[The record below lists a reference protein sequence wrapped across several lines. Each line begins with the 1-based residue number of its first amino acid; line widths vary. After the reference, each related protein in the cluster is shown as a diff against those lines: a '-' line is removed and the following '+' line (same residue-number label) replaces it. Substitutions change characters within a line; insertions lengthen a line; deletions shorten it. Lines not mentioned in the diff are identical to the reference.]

1 MSSDNETTE
10 TTTIVK
16 AEVSSTESM
25 VSKTPAGTSPPPGDS
40 VGDSESVDQSLSKK
54 RKGDDD
60 DLVEQRKS
68 ANRRSAFQ
76 SRLRKKLL
84 IEELQGK
91 VSDLTEQLDTLKED
105 NKSLCHRLESAL
117 AENRRL
123 RFAQQQELLMARG
136 TNGMGMQAMNHSM
149 FNNAGAGLSTA
160 SISAL
165 LASKGNGAGGFDPSA
180 MFY

>member
-1 MSSDNETTE
+1 MSP
-10 TTTIVK
+10 V
-16 AEVSSTESM
+16 TESTTVTPEESSSEPM

-40 VGDSESVDQSLSKK
+40 VGDAESLDHSLSKK
-54 RKGDDD
+54 RNCDDG

-123 RFAQQQELLMARG
+123 RFAQQQELIMSRG
-136 TNGMGMQAMNHSM
+136 ANGMGMQAMNHGM
-149 FNNAGAGLSTA
+149 FNNVGGGLSSA

-165 LASKGNGAGGFDPSA
+165 LAGKGNGGGGFDPSA